1 MAPLGEL
8 LLPPHIRSAPPS
20 KGRQGNYRRPFLA
33 PSPRELASGA
43 SLKELPYF
51 KPSLC
56 KGGCRAKR
64 GGRVVRPALRKR
76 NNPSVR
82 LVPRLPPPL
91 AQGRLSRKRFSRSD
105 EEGKKCAPQPKNLPR
120 GRKIGC
126 FFCRFPVKYCLHLFG
141 CIRDARLLHPCVPLL
156 CRDGGAAERARFEI
170 VLGSD
175 VYQGSNPC
183 LCATEKGCLLAA
195 LFRAA
200 ERV

>member
-1 MAPLGEL
+1 M
-8 LLPPHIRSAPPS
+8 
-20 KGRQGNYRRPFLA
+20 
-33 PSPRELASGA
+33 
-43 SLKELPYF
+43 
-51 KPSLC
+51 
-56 KGGCRAKR
+56 
-64 GGRVVRPALRKR
+64 RKR

-105 EEGKKCAPQPKNLPR
+105 EEGKKCASQPKNLPR

-183 LCATEKGCLLAA
+183 LCAKHFEKAMFHTWSFFMLEKPESGCKLNFAA
-195 LFRAA
+195 SFRLC
-200 ERV
+200 RSKTCV

>member
-1 MAPLGEL
+1 M
-8 LLPPHIRSAPPS
+8 
-20 KGRQGNYRRPFLA
+20 
-33 PSPRELASGA
+33 
-43 SLKELPYF
+43 
-51 KPSLC
+51 
-56 KGGCRAKR
+56 
-64 GGRVVRPALRKR
+64 RKR

-183 LCATEKGCLLAA
+183 LCATENGVDFGRLRFTLHEYDRDLRVEAFAGANGLRANCLLTNQLGAN
-195 LFRAA
+195 
-200 ERV
+200 